1 MAIEALAYII
11 QDKPVIKTLRDYII
25 QQATTNPALKPIAS
39 VVESTN
45 GHEIGIILTER
56 LINIPAEVS
65 PPMYRMLLEEIAW
78 AVEEKEPYKFSHY
91 LILSKTYQE
100 VTSQLSLGDDRPQ
113 KKKKRKE
120 DSAEVF
126 YFHPED
132 EVLHRHAIAHGNFA
146 YVKQEAEG
154 QADAK
159 RAFQELGIKPQG
171 HMILLEASQ
180 GEAAVKAL
188 EDFLRP
194 S

>member
-1 MAIEALAYII
+1 
-11 QDKPVIKTLRDYII
+11 
-25 QQATTNPALKPIAS
+25 
-39 VVESTN
+39 
-45 GHEIGIILTER
+45 
-56 LINIPAEVS
+56 
-65 PPMYRMLLEEIAW
+65 MYRMLLEEIAW

>member
-1 MAIEALAYII
+1 
-11 QDKPVIKTLRDYII
+11 
-25 QQATTNPALKPIAS
+25 
-39 VVESTN
+39 
-45 GHEIGIILTER
+45 
-56 LINIPAEVS
+56 
-65 PPMYRMLLEEIAW
+65 MYRMLLEEIAW
-78 AVEEKEPYKFSHY
+78 AIEEKEPYRFSHY
-91 LILSKTYQE
+91 LIISKTYQE
-100 VTSQLSLGDDRPQ
+100 VASQLSLGEDRPQ

-120 DSAEVF
+120 DSGEVF

-132 EVLHRHAIAHGNFA
+132 EVLHRYAIAHGNFA
-146 YVKQEAEG
+146 YVRQEAEG

-180 GEAAVKAL
+180 GEVAVKVL